1 MADPQITQEIAL
13 KLISDAQFWAA
24 AIGFIGVLV
33 GSVLSVIGNL
43 IFHWYQNRR
52 ANSLDNL
59 RKDLL
64 RKMLDNPKFTEGRSL
79 KTLSRVT
86 GA

>member
-24 AIGFIGVLV
+24 VIGFIGVLV

-52 ANSLDNL
+52 ANSLGKVLTSHLAQKHTILNY
-59 RKDLL
+59 
-64 RKMLDNPKFTEGRSL
+64 
-79 KTLSRVT
+79 
-86 GA
+86 